1 MNNNQKLPRFI
12 RSFVRHKLGIVGI
25 AILLVF
31 VVVSVFAPVFAG
43 HDPYH
48 MELTN
53 AFAPPG
59 KDGHLLGTDNFGRD
73 VLARLVYG
81 SRISL
86 FIGFVVVSISGVI
99 GTVLGLL
106 SGYYGKWVDYV
117 IMRIVEVFYS
127 FPFLILVIA
136 VIAILGPSIFN
147 VMAVLGLV
155 SWPKYARVVRSLV
168 LSLRETEFVQAA
180 KTIGT
185 SNRRIIFKHILPNT
199 ITPVIIQATLSIP
212 EAILAAAS
220 LGFLGFGVQPPTP
233 EWGTMMN
240 EGKDFIMLEPNMIF
254 WPGLCIF
261 LVVLNFNFVGD
272 ALRDALDP
280 RLSKQLR

>member
-1 MNNNQKLPRFI
+1 MKNQNGVGRSL
-12 RSFVRHKLGIVGI
+12 RSFMRHKLGIIGGVV
-25 AILLVF
+25 LLVF
-31 VVVSVFAPVFAG
+31 VSAAVFAPMLTSL
-43 HDPYH
+43 DPYV
-48 MELTN
+48 MDLANT
-53 AFAPPG
+53 FADPG
-59 KDGHLLGTDNFGRD
+59 EGGHLLGTDNFGRD
-73 VLARLVYG
+73 LLARLVYG

-86 FIGFVVVSISGVI
+86 FIGFVVVSISAVI

-106 SGYYGKWVDYV
+106 SGYYGKWVDYIV
-117 IMRIVEVFYS
+117 MRLVEIFYS
-127 FPFLILVIA
+127 FPFLILVIG
-136 VIAILGPSIFN
+136 VIALLGPSIYN
-147 VMAVLGLV
+147 MMAVLGLV

-180 KTIGT
+180 KVIGT
-185 SNRRIIFKHILPNT
+185 SDRRIIFRHILPNAL
-199 ITPVIIQATLSIP
+199 TPIIVQATLSIP

-240 EGKDFIMLEPNMIF
+240 EAREYIMIEPNLIF
-254 WPGLCIF
+254 WPGLCVF

-280 RLSKQLR
+280 RLSRQIK